1 MVGHADAGSAA
12 GRRYLL
18 DSERLEFAVRRHW
31 AAVAGAGGR
40 YLLAVLGSL
49 MVLGLAGQTTPG
61 ALVGGLGL
69 LVATTWFG
77 WRVGDWW
84 VERFT
89 VTDRRVLLVSGLL
102 TRRVA
107 IMPLRKVTDITYE
120 RTVLGRLLG
129 YGAFVMESAGQHQA
143 LSRIDY
149 LPDPE
154 SRYRQM
160 SQLLF
165 GSARSSV
172 DPDEDDVAAGTP
184 RWEREFRPARP
195 VPPPFDPD
203 SPTTAPLPV
212 VRGRPATTRVP
223 QGRREHLG

>member
-1 MVGHADAGSAA
+1 MAGPADGPSPAV
-12 GRRYLL
+12 RRYLL
-18 DSERLEFAVRRHW
+18 ESERLEFAVRRHW
-31 AAVAGAGGR
+31 VAVVGAASR
-40 YLLAVLGSL
+40 YLLAVVGSL
-49 MVLGLAGQTTPG
+49 AVLGVAGRTPAG
-61 ALVGGLGL
+61 SLVGTAVL
-69 LVATTWFG
+69 LVATAWFG
-77 WRVGDWW
+77 WRLGDWW
-84 VERFT
+84 TERFT

-120 RTVLGRLLG
+120 RTVPGRLLG

-165 GSARSSV
+165 GSVRSSF
-172 DPDEDDVAAGTP
+172 DPDEDELPSGP
-184 RWEREFRPARP
+184 PPWEREPRVGRPAP
-195 VPPPFDPD
+195 APFDPD
-203 SPTTAPLPV
+203 SPNTAPLPV
-212 VRGRPATTRVP
+212 VSGRPATARVP
-223 QGRREHLG
+223 QGRRQHLG